1 MFGISELFLTAGLNL
16 QSLTSIFA
24 AGTPIFLKEDVFFC
38 MVGLSLFSKE
48 GPGTLV
54 FKILVRALNLS
65 ETHP

>member
-24 AGTPIFLKEDVFFC
+24 AGTPIFKGGYILLYGGTPTFWQR
-38 MVGLSLFSKE
+38 

-54 FKILVRALNLS
+54 SKIRVRALNLS